1 MPFYLFSE
9 KVEVPKMPF
18 EDIVQRILSSRPDK
32 TREELQTMIEAKV
45 EEAKGFLTHES
56 AARAV
61 AVELGV
67 EQLEVTPTHGVTVRD
82 LVSGLGDVTITGRVV
97 FAGSLQKFPGQDE
110 REVRMKHLVVADR
123 TGELRVVVWGDKAD
137 LADSLNLLGQVAR
150 FTHGYVRAGYNGRL
164 ELSIGT
170 KGSIEVTSS
179 DASKGEFPLLAD
191 FHKKIDQLTKDT
203 KRVNVIGK
211 VAELYP
217 PSTFSREDG
226 REGTLKKL
234 ELQDETGIV
243 TVVLWDSKVQE
254 SADVESGCLLQL
266 YGVKVKESLNGG
278 IELHVDSS
286 ARFAILKELPVGYE
300 NFSANPIKIRDLK
313 PGLKVTVEGNVVTQP
328 EIREVTTSKNEKI
341 RLATFE
347 IGDESG
353 GTKVLL
359 WRESAALAENLEVDK
374 KIRLRCIYVD
384 YGSAGKLILSSS
396 SGTGLDRI

>member
-1 MPFYLFSE
+1 MPFRLLSE
-9 KVEVPKMPF
+9 KVDAPEMPL
-18 EDIVQRILSSRPDK
+18 EDVVQRILSSRPDK
-32 TREELQTMIEAKV
+32 TRDELQAMIEAKV

-67 EQLEVTPTHGVTVRD
+67 ERLEVSSTHGMTVKD

-97 FAGSLQKFPGQDE
+97 FVGPLQKFSSRDE
-110 REVRMKHLVVADR
+110 REVRMKHLVVADG

-170 KGSIEVTSS
+170 KGSIEVASS
-179 DASKGEFPLLAD
+179 DASAGEFPLLAD
-191 FHKKIDQLTKDT
+191 FHKKIDQLTKDA
-203 KRVNVIGK
+203 KKVNVIGK
-211 VAELYP
+211 IVEVFP

-243 TVVLWDSKVQE
+243 TVVFWDSRVQE
-254 SADVESGCLLQL
+254 SADVKSGDLLQVF
-266 YGVKVKESLNGG
+266 GAKIKESLSGG
-278 IELHVDSS
+278 VELSVDSS
-286 ARFAILKELPVGYE
+286 VRFALLKELPAGFESLSTRPVQIG
-300 NFSANPIKIRDLK
+300 NLK
-313 PGLKVTVEGNVVTQP
+313 PGLKVTVEGKIVTQP

-341 RLATFE
+341 KLATFE
-347 IGDESG
+347 LSDETG
-353 GTKVLL
+353 RAKVLL
-359 WRESAALAENLEVDK
+359 WREAAALAENLGIDK
-374 KIRLRCIYVD
+374 KIRLRCVYVE
-384 YGSAGKLILSSS
+384 YGSFGKLILSSS
-396 SGTGLDRI
+396 SGTVIDRI